1 MISIPLSN
9 QRVVEEH
16 YKDVIDSLKKRIRY
30 VKRNGASVNKKQY
43 TPNAKHQKF
52 LEDLRDEKQL
62 KPLIMGSPEKL
73 IDSVRN
79 FQELD
84 SKVTSP
90 KSTLNRLLY
99 AIFVN
104 TEYTKNLNKWRFI
117 NRLNLDTCAYCNR
130 SYTYSLSKKDG
141 IKPELDHFYP
151 KSKYPF
157 LGLSFYNLIP
167 SCQTCNGFGGKE
179 EKDPLLEN
187 MVSPYLLEHD
197 TFYFTYDVKSIDFLS
212 PLEGKSSVEVILK
225 AKKGSGNL
233 NVFKLPDLY
242 QKHEDHVLELIVK
255 SKLKYTEE
263 YREYLRSYKELSFSD
278 GEIDRMIM
286 GNYTLIEELHKR
298 PLSKLYRDIG
308 IELGLIEG
316 GG

>member
-1 MISIPLSN
+1 MISIPLSSKK
-9 QRVVEEH
+9 VVEEH
-16 YKDVIDSLKKRIRY
+16 YTDIIDSLKKRILY
-30 VKRNGASVNKKQY
+30 VKRNGASINKKKY
-43 TPNAKHQKF
+43 TPNVKHQRI

-62 KPLIMGSPEKL
+62 KPLITGSLDKL
-73 IDSVRN
+73 IDSIRS
-79 FQELD
+79 FKKID
-84 SKVTSP
+84 SKVTST

-99 AIFVN
+99 AIFIN
-104 TEYTKNLNKWRFI
+104 TEYTKLDKWRFI
-117 NRLNLDTCAYCNR
+117 NRLKLDTCAYCNR

-179 EKDPLLEN
+179 EKDPSLKN

-197 TFYFTYDVKSIDFLS
+197 TFYFTYDVKSIDVLS

-233 NVFKLPDLY
+233 SVFKLPDLY

-263 YREYLRSYKELSFSD
+263 YRKYLRSFKDFSFSE
-278 GEIDRMIM
+278 GEVDRMII
-286 GNYTLIEELHKR
+286 GNYTSTDELHKR

-308 IELGLIEG
+308 IELGLIKG
-316 GG
+316 GS